1 MEMTVRTAKR
11 GTARAHFYECT
22 CAASTFTARPL
33 CSTPLL
39 LCIALVVFVKRVT
52 ATLQN
57 KFRSLASFPPLAYS
71 LASMHFV
78 RLEEI
83 REPDITWPPFPP
95 VLTVSLF
102 RFSLINFTF
111 SDLTLFSK
119 FYFNFPSQYL
129 FAIGFTALFSVRS
142 QLPPIINFTQ
152 QSQAVLLSSLQSISY
167 VCMRV
172 RTRLSLSMAWFSNQ
186 LGSLNNR
193 LLCPPINYNSRTAWS
208 IRDFNCA
215 LSVLFTR
222 RY

>member
-1 MEMTVRTAKR
+1 VFQDGIKKVHSARVATARTKCAKVEMTVRTAKR

-57 KFRSLASFPPLAYS
+57 KFRSLASFPPLSYS

-78 RLEEI
+78 RLEES
-83 REPDITWPPFPP
+83 REPDITWPPFPL
-95 VLTVSLF
+95 VFNVSLF

-111 SDLTLFSK
+111 SNLTLFSK

-142 QLPPIINFTQ
+142 QLPPIVNFTQ
-152 QSQAVLLSSLQSISY
+152 QSQAVLLSS
-167 VCMRV
+167 
-172 RTRLSLSMAWFSNQ
+172 
-186 LGSLNNR
+186 
-193 LLCPPINYNSRTAWS
+193 
-208 IRDFNCA
+208 
-215 LSVLFTR
+215 
-222 RY
+222 